1 MRNGTPG
8 FVPARLTEAREARRI
23 NTREALA
30 RALGKSASTIQR
42 WEEGDASPEPDSLM
56 QLSSCLGVR
65 PEFFLRPSQ
74 KEERPTFFRSQAT
87 ALKRDK
93 AYQRARIVWLQE
105 VSHALQHYVELP
117 QVDVPDLV
125 GSRNVTSVPM
135 EEIEEFAEHLRRYW
149 QLGTGPCL
157 DVVAHMERIGFVVG
171 SEEMQ
176 TNKLDGLFKWSEAE
190 QRPYVLL
197 AADKMSFARRQM
209 DAAHEMA
216 HAILHRRVSA
226 AEFEEHFD
234 LIEQQAFRLASA
246 FLMPRSSYA
255 KEASLQTLSTLSV
268 LKERWR
274 VSIKAQIW
282 RLTDLGEI
290 PQEYARSLYKSYS
303 AKGWARGEPFDDA
316 WPLQRPRALAEACN
330 AIVDAKVRSKA
341 DLLHIDFAIPAQDV
355 VALCGL
361 PSDWFSTE
369 QGPIVKLVP
378 RVPSERPSSSATI
391 FPFKQPLEEED

>member
-8 FVPARLTEAREARRI
+8 FVPSRLTEAREARRV

-42 WEEGDASPEPDSLM
+42 WEEGDASPEPDALI

-65 PEFFLRPSQ
+65 PEFFLRPSK

-93 AYQRARIVWLQE
+93 AYQRARIVWLQD

-117 QVDVPDLV
+117 EVDVPDLL
-125 GSRNVTSVPM
+125 GSRKVTSLSM
-135 EEIEEFAEHLRRYW
+135 EEIEGFAEHLRRYW
-149 QLGTGPCL
+149 QLEDGPCL
-157 DVVAHMERIGFVVG
+157 DVVAHMERVGFVIG

-176 TNKLDGLFKWSEAE
+176 TGKLDGLFKWSEAE
-190 QRPYVLL
+190 KRPYVLL
-197 AADKMSFARRQM
+197 ASDKMSYARRQM

-216 HAILHRRVSA
+216 HAVLHRRVSTD
-226 AEFEEHFD
+226 EFDEHFD

-246 FLMPRSSYA
+246 FLMPRGTYVIEA
-255 KEASLQTLSTLSV
+255 KQQTLGAFSV

-282 RLTDLGEI
+282 RLQELGEI
-290 PQEYARSLYKSYS
+290 PDEYVRALYKSYS

-330 AIVDAKVRSKA
+330 AIVDAQVRSKA
-341 DLLHIDFAIPAQDV
+341 DLLHVDFAIPEQDV

-361 PSDWFSTE
+361 PSDWFSTD
-369 QGPIVKLVP
+369 QGPIVRLVP
-378 RVPSERPSSSATI
+378 RVPAERPPTSATI
-391 FPFKQPLEEED
+391 VPFKNRDEDV

>member
-8 FVPARLTEAREARRI
+8 FVPSRLTEAREARRI

-30 RALGKSASTIQR
+30 RALGKSASTVQR
-42 WEEGDASPEPDSLM
+42 WEEGDASPEPEALV
-56 QLSSCLGVR
+56 QLSNCLGVR
-65 PEFFLRPSQ
+65 PEFFLRPSRN
-74 KEERPTFFRSQAT
+74 EEQPTFFRSQAT

-105 VSHALQHYVELP
+105 VSHALQNYVELP
-117 QVDVPDLV
+117 EVDVPDLL
-125 GSRNVTSVPM
+125 GTRKVTSVSAD
-135 EEIEEFAEHLRRYW
+135 ELEGFAEHLRRYW
-149 QLGTGPCL
+149 QLGNGPCL
-157 DVVAHMERIGFVVG
+157 DVVSHMERVGFVVG

-176 TNKLDGLFKWSEAE
+176 TGKLDGLFKWSELE
-190 QRPYVLL
+190 KRPYVLL
-197 AADKMSFARRQM
+197 ATDKMSFARRQM

-226 AEFEEHFD
+226 DEFEAHFD

-246 FLMPRSSYA
+246 FLMPRSSYVG
-255 KEASLQTLSTLSV
+255 EAALQTLSTFSV

-282 RLTDLGEI
+282 RLQELGVI
-290 PQEYARSLYKSYS
+290 PDDYARALYKSYS
-303 AKGWARGEPFDDA
+303 AKGWSRGEPFDDA

-330 AIVDAKVRSKA
+330 AIVDAQVRSKA
-341 DLLHIDFAIPAQDV
+341 DLLHVDFAIPEQDV
-355 VALCGL
+355 VSLCGL

-378 RVPSERPSSSATI
+378 RVPRERPEASATVV
-391 FPFKQPLEEED
+391 PFKIPRDDE